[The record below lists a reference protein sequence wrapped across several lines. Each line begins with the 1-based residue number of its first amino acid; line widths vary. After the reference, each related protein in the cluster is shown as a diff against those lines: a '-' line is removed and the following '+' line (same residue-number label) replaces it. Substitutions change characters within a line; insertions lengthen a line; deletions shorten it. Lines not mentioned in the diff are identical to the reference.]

1 MNVEEKLVAI
11 KKAAEKI
18 RQIDISRNSEK
29 MEVYKCIEKEL
40 KLDATSERYLWEY
53 VMLGFQSYEYSIEKI
68 FQKNVDDEHL
78 EY

>member
-18 RQIDISRNSEK
+18 RQIDISRNLEK

-40 KLDATSERYLWEY
+40 KLDVTSERYLWEY

-68 FQKNVDDEHL
+68 FEKNVDDDC
-78 EY
+78 

>member
-11 KKAAEKI
+11 KKAAKEI

-68 FQKNVDDEHL
+68 FEKNVSSDD
-78 EY
+78 

>member
-11 KKAAEKI
+11 KKAAEEI

-40 KLDATSERYLWEY
+40 KLDVTSERYLWEY

-68 FQKNVDDEHL
+68 FQKNVDDECIKH
-78 EY
+78 

>member
-11 KKAAEKI
+11 KKAAEEI

-40 KLDATSERYLWEY
+40 KLDVTSERYLWEY

-68 FQKNVDDEHL
+68 FEKNVDEQS
-78 EY
+78 

>member
-1 MNVEEKLVAI
+1 MDVEEKLVAI

-40 KLDATSERYLWEY
+40 KLDVTSERYLWEY

-68 FQKNVDDEHL
+68 FEKNVDEQS
-78 EY
+78 

>member
-1 MNVEEKLVAI
+1 MDVEEKLVAI

-18 RQIDISRNSEK
+18 RQIDISRNLEK

-40 KLDATSERYLWEY
+40 KLDVTSERYLWEY

-68 FQKNVDDEHL
+68 FEKNVDDEYL
-78 EY
+78 EH

>member
-11 KKAAEKI
+11 KKAAEEI

-40 KLDATSERYLWEY
+40 KLDVTSEMYLWEY

-68 FQKNVDDEHL
+68 FEKNVDDDC
-78 EY
+78 

>member
-1 MNVEEKLVAI
+1 
-11 KKAAEKI
+11 
-18 RQIDISRNSEK
+18 

-53 VMLGFQSYEYSIEKI
+53 VMLGFKSYEYSIEKI

>member
-1 MNVEEKLVAI
+1 MNVEEKLVAV

-40 KLDATSERYLWEY
+40 KLDVTSERYLWEY

-68 FQKNVDDEHL
+68 FQKNVDDECIKH
-78 EY
+78 

>member
-1 MNVEEKLVAI
+1 MNVEEKLIAI

-40 KLDATSERYLWEY
+40 KLDVTSERYLWEY

-68 FQKNVDDEHL
+68 LQKNIDEQS
-78 EY
+78 

>member
-1 MNVEEKLVAI
+1 MDVEEKLVAV

-18 RQIDISRNSEK
+18 RQIDISRNLEK

-53 VMLGFQSYEYSIEKI
+53 VMLGFKSYEYSIEKI
-68 FQKNVDDEHL
+68 LQKNIDEQS
-78 EY
+78 

>member
-1 MNVEEKLVAI
+1 MDVEEKLIAI
-11 KKAAEKI
+11 KKAAEEI

-40 KLDATSERYLWEY
+40 KLDVTSERYLWEY

-68 FQKNVDDEHL
+68 FEKNVDEQS
-78 EY
+78 

>member
-1 MNVEEKLVAI
+1 MNVEEKLVAV

-40 KLDATSERYLWEY
+40 KLDVTSERYLWEY

-68 FQKNVDDEHL
+68 FEKNVDDDC
-78 EY
+78 

>member
-11 KKAAEKI
+11 KKAAEEI

-40 KLDATSERYLWEY
+40 KLDVTSERYLWEY
-53 VMLGFQSYEYSIEKI
+53 VMLGFKSYEYSIEKI
-68 FQKNVDDEHL
+68 LQKNVDEQS
-78 EY
+78 

>member
-1 MNVEEKLVAI
+1 MDVEEKLVAI
-11 KKAAEKI
+11 KKAAEEI

-40 KLDATSERYLWEY
+40 KLDVTSERYLWEY

-68 FQKNVDDEHL
+68 FEKNVDEQS
-78 EY
+78 

>member
-1 MNVEEKLVAI
+1 MDTEEKLVAI
-11 KKAAEKI
+11 KKAAEEI

-53 VMLGFQSYEYSIEKI
+53 VMLGFKSYEYSIEKI
-68 FQKNVDDEHL
+68 LQKNIDEQS
-78 EY
+78 

>member
-1 MNVEEKLVAI
+1 MDVEEKLVAI
-11 KKAAEKI
+11 KKAAEEI

-40 KLDATSERYLWEY
+40 KLDVTSERYLWEY

-68 FQKNVDDEHL
+68 FEKNVDDDC
-78 EY
+78 

>member
-11 KKAAEKI
+11 KKAAEEI

-29 MEVYKCIEKEL
+29 MEVYICIEKEL

-68 FQKNVDDEHL
+68 FEKNVDDNG
-78 EY
+78 

>member
-1 MNVEEKLVAI
+1 MNVEEKLLAI

-18 RQIDISRNSEK
+18 RQIDISRNLEK

-40 KLDATSERYLWEY
+40 KLDVTSERYLWEY

-68 FQKNVDDEHL
+68 FEKNVDDEYL
-78 EY
+78 EH